1 MAKGMTKHESSAL
14 AHDLVLILIEV
25 GNRPIRNPKSA
36 LCNLKIQDPS
46 SDTFSSKHR
55 ASSPQKTS
63 APSRRGEYGRES
75 WKPES
80 GKSRNWARV

>member
-46 SDTFSSKHR
+46 SDTFSSKH
-55 ASSPQKTS
+55 
-63 APSRRGEYGRES
+63 
-75 WKPES
+75 
-80 GKSRNWARV
+80 